1 MGWLA
6 RRTSS
11 RERILPLLAM
21 AQPGMILIPG
31 FVASAA
37 MGTRP
42 MSAAS
47 G

>member
-1 MGWLA
+1 ME
-6 RRTSS
+6 RTF
-11 RERILPLLAM
+11 RLEAM
-21 AQPGMILIPG
+21 AQPGMILRPG
-31 FVASAA
+31 VVASAA